1 MLRMQKVERHFF
13 FRGTFRTQRAS
24 GTINDARILDR
35 VQDAD
40 IGRKN
45 A

>member
-13 FRGTFRTQRAS
+13 RGTFGTHRVS
-24 GTINDARILDR
+24 GIINDARMLDR